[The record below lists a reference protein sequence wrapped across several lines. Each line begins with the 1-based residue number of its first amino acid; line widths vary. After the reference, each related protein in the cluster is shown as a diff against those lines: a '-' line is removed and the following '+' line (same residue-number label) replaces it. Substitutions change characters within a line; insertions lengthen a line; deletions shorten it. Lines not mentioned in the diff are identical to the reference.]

1 MDDVRRIDQFA
12 ERLDALGPDVGRWPA
27 AEAEEAR
34 ALIARSAEA
43 RRLHAEALRLA
54 EIVAEAAEAEV
65 PNGFAFRVVADVQ
78 SRRSDRFGWLFDSPR
93 RFALAS
99 ASFCVAAL
107 ALGVAIGAV
116 TVPAQADDGDADLAS
131 PLVSLDADI

>member
-1 MDDVRRIDQFA
+1 MEDTRRIDRFA
-12 ERLDALGPDVGRWPA
+12 ERLDALGPDFARWPA
-27 AEAEEAR
+27 EEGAEAR
-34 ALIARSAEA
+34 ALVVRSADA
-43 RRLHAEALRLA
+43 RRLHADALRLA
-54 EIVAEAAEAEV
+54 ELVAEAAEARV

-78 SRRSDRFGWLFDSPR
+78 SRRSDRLGWLLDSPR

-116 TVPAQADDGDADLAS
+116 TVPAQADDDLSS
-131 PLVSLDADI
+131 PLVSLEPDI